1 LEKIAKKLAQ
11 NSFLRKK
18 TKFPSIFTK
27 KGVQKSA
34 GNLGNH
40 CTVILV
46 LFLVFFRVL
55 KASALSRTFSFL
67 IFCRQG
73 CKFFKFFPG
82 RSGAWRTENF
92 RPEAERSGKISPC
105 GGNPPQLQ
113 SAVAEIRHGGK
124 KFAVAEI
131 RRGGKIAAA
140 EKNSLWRKTAVAEK
154 SLWRLNELNRND

>member
-1 LEKIAKKLAQ
+1 MIYT
-11 NSFLRKK
+11 FI
-18 TKFPSIFTK
+18 FPAVLWI
-27 KGVQKSA
+27 
-34 GNLGNH
+34 
-40 CTVILV
+40 CVITNDL
-46 LFLVFFRVL
+46 LVFYHN
-55 KASALSRTFSFL
+55 
-67 IFCRQG
+67 QG

-140 EKNSLWRKTAVAEK
+140 EKNSLWRKSAVAEK
-154 SLWRLNELNRND
+154 SLRRKKIR

>member
-1 LEKIAKKLAQ
+1 ML
-11 NSFLRKK
+11 S
-18 TKFPSIFTK
+18 
-27 KGVQKSA
+27 
-34 GNLGNH
+34 
-40 CTVILV
+40 LV
-46 LFLVFFRVL
+46 YPM
-55 KASALSRTFSFL
+55 
-67 IFCRQG
+67 QG

-105 GGNPPQLQ
+105 GGNPPRLQ

-140 EKNSLWRKTAVAEK
+140 EKKSLRRKNRCGGKIAVAEKKSLWRKTAVAEK
-154 SLWRLNELNRND
+154 NRCGEKLPWRLNELNRND